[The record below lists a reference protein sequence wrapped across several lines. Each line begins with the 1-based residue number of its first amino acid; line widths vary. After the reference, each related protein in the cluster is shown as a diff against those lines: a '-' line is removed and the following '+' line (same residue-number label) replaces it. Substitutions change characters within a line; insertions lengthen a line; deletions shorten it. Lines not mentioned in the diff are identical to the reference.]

1 MYFIFFFKINSAK
14 KLNQKLC
21 NLCGTVFAIVY
32 FIKIRVM
39 KKTLQLVGISGSL
52 RKGSFNTMLLK
63 AAAGLLPGEVTIEF
77 LSFADLPVY
86 NGDVDM
92 PARAAR
98 PEAVKQF
105 REVLAKADAFIIVS
119 PEYNYSIPGGLK
131 NAIDWASRGEDS
143 PLIGK
148 HVSLMGATQG
158 QWGTVRM
165 QLAFLPVFNTLKML
179 HINKF
184 EVFVS
189 QAQKK
194 FDADGNLT
202 DNDTR
207 EILKKHLEVFK
218 ASIIHQ

>member
-1 MYFIFFFKINSAK
+1 MNK
-14 KLNQKLC
+14 
-21 NLCGTVFAIVY
+21 AIH
-32 FIKIRVM
+32 
-39 KKTLQLVGISGSL
+39 LVGISGSL

-63 AAAGLLPGEVTIEF
+63 TAGSLLPDDVTIDII
-77 LSFADLPVY
+77 SFADLPVY
-86 NGDVDM
+86 NGDLDM

-98 PEAVKQF
+98 PESVKKF
-105 REVLAKADAFIIVS
+105 REVLEHADGIIIAS

-131 NAIDWASRGEDS
+131 NAIDWASRGENS
-143 PLIGK
+143 PLLGK

-194 FDADGNLT
+194 FDADGNLS

-207 EILKKHLEVFK
+207 EILKKHLEVFHK
-218 ASIIHQ
+218 TIVHQ

>member
-1 MYFIFFFKINSAK
+1 MNKSI
-14 KLNQKLC
+14 
-21 NLCGTVFAIVY
+21 
-32 FIKIRVM
+32 
-39 KKTLQLVGISGSL
+39 QLVGISGSL

-63 AAAGLLPGEVTIEF
+63 AVREQLPDSVTIEF

-86 NGDVDM
+86 NGDLDI

-98 PEAVKQF
+98 PEAVKKF
-105 REVLAKADAFIIVS
+105 REVLAGSDGIVIVS

-143 PLIGK
+143 PLTGK
-148 HVSLMGATQG
+148 HVSLMGATTG

-165 QLAFLPVFNTLKML
+165 QLAFLPVFNTLKMPHL
-179 HINKF
+179 NKF

-189 QAQKK
+189 LAQKK
-194 FDADGNLT
+194 FDADGKLT

-207 EILKKHLEVFK
+207 EHLKKHLEVFQK
-218 ASIIHQ
+218 SIVHQ

>member
-1 MYFIFFFKINSAK
+1 MNKI
-14 KLNQKLC
+14 
-21 NLCGTVFAIVY
+21 I
-32 FIKIRVM
+32 
-39 KKTLQLVGISGSL
+39 QLVGISGSL
-52 RKGSFNTMLLK
+52 RKGSYNTMLLK
-63 AAAGLLPGEVTIEF
+63 TAGSLLPDDVNINF

-86 NGDVDM
+86 NSDMDM

-98 PEAVKQF
+98 PEAVKKF
-105 REVLAKADAFIIVS
+105 REVLQYADGIIIAS

-143 PLIGK
+143 PLLGK

-165 QLAFLPVFNTLKML
+165 QLAFLPVFNALKML

-189 QAQKK
+189 LAQKK
-194 FDADGNLT
+194 FDGEGILT

-207 EILKKHLEVFK
+207 EILRKHLEVFHK
-218 ASIIHQ
+218 IIIHQ

>member
-1 MYFIFFFKINSAK
+1 
-14 KLNQKLC
+14 
-21 NLCGTVFAIVY
+21 
-32 FIKIRVM
+32 
-39 KKTLQLVGISGSL
+39 
-52 RKGSFNTMLLK
+52 MLLK
-63 AAAGLLPGEVTIEF
+63 AAIELLPEGVTVET
-77 LSFADLPVY
+77 LSIADLPVY
-86 NGDVDM
+86 NGDEDL
-92 PARAAR
+92 PLALQR
-98 PEAVKQF
+98 PVSVTKF
-105 REVLAKADAFIIVS
+105 RETLRKADGIIFVS

-143 PLIGK
+143 PLLGK

-165 QLAFLPVFNTLKML
+165 QLAFLPVFHTLKMP

-194 FDADGNLT
+194 FDTAGKLI

-207 EILKKHLEVFK
+207 ELLKKHLEVFK
-218 ASIIHQ
+218 ETIVHQ

>member
-1 MYFIFFFKINSAK
+1 MN
-14 KLNQKLC
+14 N
-21 NLCGTVFAIVY
+21 AIH
-32 FIKIRVM
+32 
-39 KKTLQLVGISGSL
+39 LVGISGSL
-52 RKGSFNTMLLK
+52 RKGSYNTMLLK
-63 AAAGLLPGEVTIEF
+63 AASILLPDDVTINF

-86 NGDVDM
+86 NGDMDM
-92 PARAAR
+92 PNRAAR
-98 PEAVKQF
+98 PESVKKF
-105 REVLAKADAFIIVS
+105 REALSVADGIIIAS

-148 HVSLMGATQG
+148 HVSLIGATQG

-189 QAQKK
+189 LAQKK
-194 FDADGNLT
+194 FDENGNLA

-207 EILKKHLEVFK
+207 EILKKHLEVFHK
-218 ASIIHQ
+218 IIVHQ

>member
-1 MYFIFFFKINSAK
+1 MN
-14 KLNQKLC
+14 
-21 NLCGTVFAIVY
+21 
-32 FIKIRVM
+32 
-39 KKTLQLVGISGSL
+39 KTIHLAGISGSL
-52 RKGSFNTMLLK
+52 RKASFNTMLLK
-63 AAAGLLPGEVTIEF
+63 AAAKLLPDNVTIEF
-77 LSFADLPVY
+77 LSIADLPVY
-86 NGDVDM
+86 NGDMDI

-98 PEAVKQF
+98 PEAVKKF
-105 REVLAKADAFIIVS
+105 REVLAGADGIVIAS

-131 NAIDWASRGEDS
+131 NAVDWGSRGDDS

-189 QAQKK
+189 LAQKK
-194 FDADGNLT
+194 FDEDGNLT

-207 EILKKHLEVFK
+207 ELVKKHLAVFVE
-218 ASIIHQ
+218 IIAQDN

>member
-1 MYFIFFFKINSAK
+1 
-14 KLNQKLC
+14 
-21 NLCGTVFAIVY
+21 
-32 FIKIRVM
+32 
-39 KKTLQLVGISGSL
+39 
-52 RKGSFNTMLLK
+52 MLLN
-63 AAAGLLPGEVTIEF
+63 AASELLPASVTMQF
-77 LSFADLPVY
+77 LSFADIPVY
-86 NGDVDM
+86 NGDLDLPVKET
-92 PARAAR
+92 R
-98 PEAVKQF
+98 PEEVKKF
-105 REVLAKADAFIIVS
+105 RDVLAKADGIIIVS

-165 QLAFLPVFNTLKML
+165 QLAFLPVFHTLKMP

-189 QAQKK
+189 LAQKK
-194 FDADGNLT
+194 FDADGKLT

-207 EILKKHLEVFK
+207 ELLKKHLEVFQ
-218 ASIIHQ
+218 ATIIHQ